1 MGEHLLDRMVEAG
14 VERICFVI
22 APGKTEILLLEA
34 RLLEVKTI
42 GNQTI
47 ATVLF
52 DAMLREDSAA
62 APAEQVREAWH
73 FSRYETGG
81 GSHWVV
87 EGIQQLET

>member
-1 MGEHLLDRMVEAG
+1 
-14 VERICFVI
+14 
-22 APGKTEILLLEA
+22 
-34 RLLEVKTI
+34 VKTV

-52 DAMLREDSAA
+52 DSMLREDSAS

-73 FSRYETGG
+73 FSRYESGG

-87 EGIQQLET
+87 EGIQQLEK